1 MSPFYKKPIT
11 DANIFRGI
19 NPIIV
24 VVIVFIITYNI
35 VSKMRFVFMSISDL
49 IQLISIV
56 VSTLTS
62 IIGIILS
69 VKTIRQTDV
78 ILKS

>member
-1 MSPFYKKPIT
+1 
-11 DANIFRGI
+11 
-19 NPIIV
+19 
-24 VVIVFIITYNI
+24 
-35 VSKMRFVFMSISDL
+35 MSISDL

-62 IIGIILS
+62 IIRIILS

>member
-1 MSPFYKKPIT
+1 
-11 DANIFRGI
+11 
-19 NPIIV
+19 
-24 VVIVFIITYNI
+24 
-35 VSKMRFVFMSISDL
+35 MSISDL

>member
-1 MSPFYKKPIT
+1 
-11 DANIFRGI
+11 
-19 NPIIV
+19 
-24 VVIVFIITYNI
+24 
-35 VSKMRFVFMSISDL
+35 MRFVFMSISDL

-62 IIGIILS
+62 VIGIILS
-69 VKTIRQTDV
+69 VKAIRQTDV

>member
-1 MSPFYKKPIT
+1 
-11 DANIFRGI
+11 
-19 NPIIV
+19 
-24 VVIVFIITYNI
+24 
-35 VSKMRFVFMSISDL
+35 MSISDL

-62 IIGIILS
+62 IIGIILF
-69 VKTIRQTDV
+69 VKAIRQTDV